1 MSRVDRRPDDL
12 MWTSKPTVIT
22 NQRIYISDDL
32 DDIESWIPVR
42 NHSHEHRT
50 LRPETRWVFNFTLIL
65 NISLFVL
72 WKMSLSTLIV
82 DNIHCRV
89 SIHLLSVYDSQWLAD
104 LCFCRKHD
112 DIPMLR
118 WFESLHGTLDHDRY
132 CVTISDLFV
141 VDLKRN
147 AKCKSICPSFLGWPT
162 QSSRNLR
169 NYNAQVDYT
178 YSVVV
183 QVSSTNVTDK
193 LVERYQR
200 ICANV
205 TVKWIQKQNSIGHI
219 EQTVAYTQLGS

>member
-104 LCFCRKHD
+104 LCFCRKHMMTSPCCAD
-112 DIPMLR
+112 LKACMVHWTTIGTVSLSLTCLLLISNEMRNVNQSVQVFLGDQRNHPATYATIMLR
-118 WFESLHGTLDHDRY
+118 LITLIRWWFR
-132 CVTISDLFV
+132 
-141 VDLKRN
+141 
-147 AKCKSICPSFLGWPT
+147 
-162 QSSRNLR
+162 
-169 NYNAQVDYT
+169 
-178 YSVVV
+178 
-183 QVSSTNVTDK
+183 
-193 LVERYQR
+193 
-200 ICANV
+200 
-205 TVKWIQKQNSIGHI
+205 
-219 EQTVAYTQLGS
+219 